1 MNKMWQL
8 DTGYAYRSAPKTL
21 LNQSALKST
30 AYRNVNMA
38 NKSNFLI

>member
-8 DTGYAYRSAPKTL
+8 DTGYAYRSEPKNL
-21 LNQSALKST
+21 FGS
-30 AYRNVNMA
+30 AYRNVNMS